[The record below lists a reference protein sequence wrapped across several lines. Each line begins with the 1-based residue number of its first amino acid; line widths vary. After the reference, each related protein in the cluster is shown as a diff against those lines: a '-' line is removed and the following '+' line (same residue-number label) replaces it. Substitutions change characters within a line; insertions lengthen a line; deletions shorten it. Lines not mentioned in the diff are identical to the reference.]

1 MSKKE
6 KLPEDQS
13 QDGSTDE
20 PTEDAPAAES
30 EGELGLLLEDARA
43 KADEHYNQVLRTQ
56 AELENLRK
64 RSARDL
70 ENAHKYALEKFM
82 LELLPVRDSLE
93 LGIAAVSD
101 TDNVDPAKLKEGVE
115 LTLKM
120 LGDAMNKFGLS
131 SVDPQGEK
139 FNPELHQAM
148 SMQQMTDVAPN
159 TVVNVVQK
167 GYKLNERLV
176 RPALVIVS
184 TGGPAAD
191 DPNAAKATREYGDP
205 GTDAGGEFDQQA

>member
-6 KLPEDQS
+6 KFPEDQG
-13 QDGSTDE
+13 QGVSTDG
-20 PTEDAPAAES
+20 PSEDAPAAES

-101 TDNVDPAKLKEGVE
+101 TDKVDPAKLKEGVE

-148 SMQQMTDVAPN
+148 SMQHMTDVAPN

-167 GYKLNERLV
+167 GYQLNERLV

-191 DPNAAKATREYGDP
+191 ESKAAKAAREYDDP
-205 GTDAGGEFDQQA
+205 GTEAGGEFDQQA

>member
-6 KLPEDQS
+6 KLPEDQD
-13 QDGSTDE
+13 QDVSTDE

-93 LGIAAVSD
+93 LGLAALSD
-101 TDNVDPAKLKEGVE
+101 SDNVDPAKLKEGVE

-131 SVDPQGEK
+131 AVDPQGEK

-148 SMQQMTDVAPN
+148 SMQHMTDVAPN

-167 GYKLNERLV
+167 GYQLNERLV

-191 DPNAAKATREYGDP
+191 ESKAAKAAREYGEP
-205 GTDAGGEFDQQA
+205 GTEAGGEFDQQA